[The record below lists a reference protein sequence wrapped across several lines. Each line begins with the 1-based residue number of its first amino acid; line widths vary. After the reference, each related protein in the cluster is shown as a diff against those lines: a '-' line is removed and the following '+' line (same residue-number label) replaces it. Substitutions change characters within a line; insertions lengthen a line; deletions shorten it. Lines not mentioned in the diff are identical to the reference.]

1 MKKQFIL
8 ILIFFVSFSHAMKNK
23 TINAAIISLTREYD
37 SNKNTHLLQKFAV
50 LNTIA
55 KKKSCNCLIRKMI
68 INSYAGEPFF
78 KFLITYYKITNKQ
91 PSAIN
96 QKKIINTY
104 QKQKKALKNEL
115 STLKFYK
122 NYKILLFSN
131 NIPYKYPL
139 PKAITYILTQK
150 AKKKIGIGYMAKHM
164 RKITKQ
170 NCFNQNFSHFSK
182 KQKQNLKTTLFN
194 LLGKKYELSDPTN
207 KDIPETKVIMKN
219 INGVLRQMQ
228 MPFTNGMPY
237 GFCDINIKTTYE

>member
-139 PKAITYILTQK
+139 PKAITYIIN
-150 AKKKIGIGYMAKHM
+150 AKSEKKNRYWLH
-164 RKITKQ
+164 
-170 NCFNQNFSHFSK
+170 
-182 KQKQNLKTTLFN
+182 
-194 LLGKKYELSDPTN
+194 GK
-207 KDIPETKVIMKN
+207 
-219 INGVLRQMQ
+219 
-228 MPFTNGMPY
+228 
-237 GFCDINIKTTYE
+237 TYEKNYKTKLFQSKLQSLFKKTKTKS